1 MTPDEQRLRSGVVA
15 GLTAYLVWGALTLY
29 WKLLT
34 DFDAFE
40 LVGWRVISASAVM
53 AIVLTATHR
62 WALLRPVLRDRA
74 LLRRVV
80 MAALLLTCNW
90 CSYVWAVVHGHVIET
105 ALGYFLSPLGTIAV
119 GVLVFHEHVSRLQR
133 IAIGLAVLA
142 VVVLGVGYGKVPWI
156 ALLLAG
162 SWSMYGWLKR
172 EVPLTPLDSMAAESF
187 VVLVPAIVVATALA
201 GASDSIPSSA
211 SAGQF
216 VLVALTGV
224 ATVVPLTLFGW
235 AAQRVPFTL
244 LGPMQYLIPTI
255 NFFLGWLRYHEALP
269 AERVVGFALVWVGL
283 VLITVDTVRVR
294 RSAGRSAPEA
304 LPV

>member
-90 CSYVWAVVHGHVIET
+90 CSYVWAV
-105 ALGYFLSPLGTIAV
+105 
-119 GVLVFHEHVSRLQR
+119 R
-133 IAIGLAVLA
+133 
-142 VVVLGVGYGKVPWI
+142 W
-156 ALLLAG
+156 
-162 SWSMYGWLKR
+162 
-172 EVPLTPLDSMAAESF
+172 
-187 VVLVPAIVVATALA
+187 
-201 GASDSIPSSA
+201 
-211 SAGQF
+211 
-216 VLVALTGV
+216 
-224 ATVVPLTLFGW
+224 
-235 AAQRVPFTL
+235 
-244 LGPMQYLIPTI
+244 
-255 NFFLGWLRYHEALP
+255 
-269 AERVVGFALVWVGL
+269 
-283 VLITVDTVRVR
+283 
-294 RSAGRSAPEA
+294 
-304 LPV
+304 